1 MGKILITRIKDKII
15 TAFHDGNTIL
25 DLKVSDIE
33 DSVRNGDIYVGY
45 VENIVKNLNA
55 AFIEIRP
62 KVKGYLDLNDNTEYI
77 FINPKKNDRLRIG
90 DKILLQVIREPI
102 KSKPV
107 TLSSEINL
115 SGKKCVLLG
124 KDAGKI
130 TISSKIKDEDER
142 NRLLAIGEDLY
153 KYHKRSAILRT
164 NCIGASESSIKDEY
178 KELSERFNALIKRAT
193 VGIKDECLVKGI
205 PAYLSLIRDLPE
217 TQVDGIITDVAEL
230 YEEIKEYLEVFQK
243 EDLDKLDFYS
253 DDNLSLSALYCM
265 ESALKKATDK
275 YVWLKSG
282 AYLVVEYTEA
292 MTVVD
297 VNSGKAVKGKG
308 DFEETALKLNMEAAD
323 ELLYQLRLRNLSG
336 MIIVDFIS
344 MKSEENK
351 EKLFS
356 YIKEKCKGESVKT
369 DVLDITRLGLMEI
382 TRKRQSRPVHEC
394 I

>member
-1 MGKILITRIKDKII
+1 MGKILITKINDKII
-15 TAFHDGNTIL
+15 TAFHDGNAIL
-25 DLKVSDIE
+25 DLKVSVND

-55 AFIEIRP
+55 AFVEIRP
-62 KVKGYLDLNDNTEYI
+62 GVKGYLDLNDNTEHI
-77 FINPKKNDRLRIG
+77 FINPKKNDKLCIG
-90 DKILLQVIREPI
+90 DKILVQVIREPI

-107 TLSSEINL
+107 TLSSEINI

-124 KDAGKI
+124 KDTGKV
-130 TISSKIKDEDER
+130 TISSKVKSEDER
-142 NRLLAIGEDLY
+142 NRLLALGEELY
-153 KYHKRSAILRT
+153 SEYKRSAILRT
-164 NCIGASESSIKDEY
+164 NCMGASEDSIRLEY
-178 KELSERFNALIKRAT
+178 KELSDRFDALIKRAT

-205 PAYLSLIRDLPE
+205 PAYLSLIRDLPDNSVE
-217 TQVDGIITDVAEL
+217 SIITDIKEL
-230 YEEIKEYLEVFQK
+230 HEEIKEYLEASQK
-243 EDLDKLDFYS
+243 EDAGKLSFYS
-253 DDNLSLSALYCM
+253 DDNLSLSALYSI

-282 AYLVVEYTEA
+282 AYLVIEYTEA

-297 VNSGKAVKGKG
+297 VNSGKSVKTKG
-308 DFEETALKLNMEAAD
+308 NFEETALKLNMEAAD

-356 YIKEKCKGESVKT
+356 YLKEKCRAESVKT
-369 DVLDITRLGLMEI
+369 DVMDITRLGLMEI